1 MLGLDFTVQAADIAE
16 AVAPGLP
23 PEETVMSLAAQK
35 AAAVKGCMG
44 DSQRTIV
51 GADTVVFF
59 QNRIFGKTKSFQ
71 EAFSM
76 LSALSGNTH
85 QVYTGVCILSAKGQ
99 ESLFFERTDVT
110 FFPLTQEEIWNYIH
124 EEKPFDKAGSYG
136 IQGKAA
142 VFVEKIQGDFFNVV
156 GFPAA
161 RFIRKL
167 RTLEKG
173 KGIFPKRSERVRGCC
188 PVKRLKR
195 CFVSAARTWLLMRRR
210 FGGGAVE
217 STHRPF

>member
-59 QNRIFGKTKSFQ
+59 QNRIFGKPKSFQ

-85 QVYTGVCILSAKGQ
+85 QVYTGVTLIRIKKESGHFYQ
-99 ESLFFERTDVT
+99 ESRTFSDGTDVSFYPMT
-110 FFPLTQEEIWNYIH
+110 EREICDYIATG
-124 EEKPFDKAGSYG
+124 EPMDKAGAYG

-142 VFVEKIQGDFFNVV
+142 IFVKGIRGDYNKVV
-156 GFPAA
+156 GLPIA
-161 RFIRKL
+161 RL
-167 RTLEKG
+167 
-173 KGIFPKRSERVRGCC
+173 
-188 PVKRLKR
+188 
-195 CFVSAARTWLLMRRR
+195 
-210 FGGGAVE
+210 
-217 STHRPF
+217 

>member
-59 QNRIFGKTKSFQ
+59 QNRIFWQNRNPFRRPFPCCRLCR
-71 EAFSM
+71 A
-76 LSALSGNTH
+76 NTH

-167 RTLEKG
+167 RTLEK
-173 KGIFPKRSERVRGCC
+173 
-188 PVKRLKR
+188 
-195 CFVSAARTWLLMRRR
+195 
-210 FGGGAVE
+210 
-217 STHRPF
+217 

>member
-59 QNRIFGKTKSFQ
+59 QNRIFGKPKSFQ

-136 IQGKAA
+136 IQGKA
-142 VFVEKIQGDFFNVV
+142 
-156 GFPAA
+156 
-161 RFIRKL
+161 
-167 RTLEKG
+167 
-173 KGIFPKRSERVRGCC
+173 VRGCC

-195 CFVSAARTWLLMRRR
+195 CFVSAARTRLLMRRH

>member
-44 DSQRTIV
+44 
-51 GADTVVFF
+51 ADTVVFF
-59 QNRIFGKTKSFQ
+59 QNRIFGKPKSFQ

-110 FFPLTQEEIWNYIH
+110 FFPLTQEEIWTYIH

-167 RTLEKG
+167 RTLEK
-173 KGIFPKRSERVRGCC
+173 
-188 PVKRLKR
+188 
-195 CFVSAARTWLLMRRR
+195 
-210 FGGGAVE
+210 
-217 STHRPF
+217 

>member
-1 MLGLDFTVQAADIAE
+1 MKENLVLASASPRRREIFTMLGLDFTVQAADIAE

-59 QNRIFGKTKSFQ
+59 QNRIFGKPKSFQ

-85 QVYTGVCILSAKGQ
+85 QVYTGVTLIRIKKESGHFYQ
-99 ESLFFERTDVT
+99 ESRTFSEGTDVSFYPMT
-110 FFPLTQEEIWNYIH
+110 EREICDYIATG
-124 EEKPFDKAGSYG
+124 EPMDKAGAYG

-142 VFVEKIQGDFFNVV
+142 IFVKGIRGDYNNVV
-156 GFPAA
+156 GLPIA
-161 RFIRKL
+161 RLYQELKSWK
-167 RTLEKG
+167 EK
-173 KGIFPKRSERVRGCC
+173 K
-188 PVKRLKR
+188 
-195 CFVSAARTWLLMRRR
+195 
-210 FGGGAVE
+210 
-217 STHRPF
+217 

>member
-35 AAAVKGCMG
+35 AAAVKECMG

-59 QNRIFGKTKSFQ
+59 QNRIFGKPKSFQ

-85 QVYTGVCILSAKGQ
+85 QVYTGVCLMTADGCRTFYEK
-99 ESLFFERTDVT
+99 TDVT
-110 FFPLTQEEIWNYIH
+110 MYPADDRQLRDYISTG
-124 EEKPFDKAGSYG
+124 EPMDKAGSYG
-136 IQGKAA
+136 IQGLGAIL
-142 VFVEKIQGDFFNVV
+142 VREIHGDYNNVV
-156 GFPAA
+156 GLPVAA
-161 RFIRKL
+161 IWQRISQDENMKKFIKVDK
-167 RTLEKG
+167 E
-173 KGIFPKRSERVRGCC
+173 
-188 PVKRLKR
+188 
-195 CFVSAARTWLLMRRR
+195 
-210 FGGGAVE
+210 
-217 STHRPF
+217 

>member
-59 QNRIFGKTKSFQ
+59 QNRIFGKPKSFQ

-85 QVYTGVCILSAKGQ
+85 QVYTGVCVVDAQGRVMQAVDAS
-99 ESLFFERTDVT
+99 DVCFRAIT
-110 FFPLTQEEIWNYIH
+110 KDEIRAYVATG
-124 EEKPFDKAGSYG
+124 EPMDKAGAYA
-136 IQGKAA
+136 IQGGA
-142 VFVEKIQGDFFNVV
+142 
-156 GFPAA
+156 
-161 RFIRKL
+161 
-167 RTLEKG
+167 G
-173 KGIFPKRSERVRGCC
+173 KWVTQVRGSRSNVIGLPWDTTQRLLQAAGV
-188 PVKRLKR
+188 PVDAGNEQDGMVAWR
-195 CFVSAARTWLLMRRR
+195 
-210 FGGGAVE
+210 
-217 STHRPF
+217 

>member
-1 MLGLDFTVQAADIAE
+1 MKENLVLASASPRRREIFTMLGLDFTVQAADIAE

-59 QNRIFGKTKSFQ
+59 QNRIFGKPKSFQ

-85 QVYTGVCILSAKGQ
+85 QVYTLS
-99 ESLFFERTDVT
+99 L
-110 FFPLTQEEIWNYIH
+110 IH
-124 EEKPFDKAGSYG
+124 
-136 IQGKAA
+136 I
-142 VFVEKIQGDFFNVV
+142 
-156 GFPAA
+156 
-161 RFIRKL
+161 
-167 RTLEKG
+167 
-173 KGIFPKRSERVRGCC
+173 
-188 PVKRLKR
+188 
-195 CFVSAARTWLLMRRR
+195 
-210 FGGGAVE
+210 
-217 STHRPF
+217 

>member
-1 MLGLDFTVQAADIAE
+1 
-16 AVAPGLP
+16 
-23 PEETVMSLAAQK
+23 MSLAAQK

-59 QNRIFGKTKSFQ
+59 QNRIFGKPKSFQ

-124 EEKPFDKAGSYG
+124 EEKPFDKAGLLWNPGKGRG
-136 IQGKAA
+136 ICGK
-142 VFVEKIQGDFFNVV
+142 DPR
-156 GFPAA
+156 GFLQRSRLSGSPVYPKAEDA
-161 RFIRKL
+161 GEVKRDLPEAL
-167 RTLEKG
+167 RKG
-173 KGIFPKRSERVRGCC
+173 K
-188 PVKRLKR
+188 RLLS
-195 CFVSAARTWLLMRRR
+195 C
-210 FGGGAVE
+210 
-217 STHRPF
+217 

>member
-35 AAAVKGCMG
+35 AAAVKGCMVILKG
-44 DSQRTIV
+44 LSWELIRWF
-51 GADTVVFF
+51 FF
-59 QNRIFGKTKSFQ
+59 QNRIFGKPKSFQ

-167 RTLEKG
+167 RTLEK
-173 KGIFPKRSERVRGCC
+173 
-188 PVKRLKR
+188 
-195 CFVSAARTWLLMRRR
+195 
-210 FGGGAVE
+210 
-217 STHRPF
+217 

>member
-35 AAAVKGCMG
+35 AAAVKECMG

-59 QNRIFGKTKSFQ
+59 QNRIFGKPKSFQ

-99 ESLFFERTDVT
+99 ESR
-110 FFPLTQEEIWNYIH
+110 
-124 EEKPFDKAGSYG
+124 
-136 IQGKAA
+136 
-142 VFVEKIQGDFFNVV
+142 VF
-156 GFPAA
+156 
-161 RFIRKL
+161 
-167 RTLEKG
+167 
-173 KGIFPKRSERVRGCC
+173 
-188 PVKRLKR
+188 
-195 CFVSAARTWLLMRRR
+195 
-210 FGGGAVE
+210 
-217 STHRPF
+217 

>member
-35 AAAVKGCMG
+35 AAAVKECMG

-59 QNRIFGKTKSFQ
+59 QNRIFGKPKSFQ

-85 QVYTGVCILSAKGQ
+85 QVYRRMYPFRQRARVA
-99 ESLFFERTDVT
+99 LF
-110 FFPLTQEEIWNYIH
+110 
-124 EEKPFDKAGSYG
+124 
-136 IQGKAA
+136 
-142 VFVEKIQGDFFNVV
+142 
-156 GFPAA
+156 
-161 RFIRKL
+161 
-167 RTLEKG
+167 
-173 KGIFPKRSERVRGCC
+173 
-188 PVKRLKR
+188 
-195 CFVSAARTWLLMRRR
+195 
-210 FGGGAVE
+210 
-217 STHRPF
+217 

>member
-1 MLGLDFTVQAADIAE
+1 MKENLVLASASPRRREIFTMLGLDFTVQAADIAE

-35 AAAVKGCMG
+35 AAAVKECMG

-59 QNRIFGKTKSFQ
+59 QNRIFGKPKSFQ

-85 QVYTGVCILSAKGQ
+85 QVYTGVCILFAKGQ

-167 RTLEKG
+167 RTLEK
-173 KGIFPKRSERVRGCC
+173 
-188 PVKRLKR
+188 
-195 CFVSAARTWLLMRRR
+195 
-210 FGGGAVE
+210 
-217 STHRPF
+217 

>member
-35 AAAVKGCMG
+35 AAAVKECMG
-44 DSQRTIV
+44 DSQRTI
-51 GADTVVFF
+51 
-59 QNRIFGKTKSFQ
+59 
-71 EAFSM
+71 
-76 LSALSGNTH
+76 
-85 QVYTGVCILSAKGQ
+85 VYTGVCILSAKGQ
-99 ESLFFERTDVT
+99 ELLFFERTDVT

-167 RTLEKG
+167 RTLEK
-173 KGIFPKRSERVRGCC
+173 
-188 PVKRLKR
+188 
-195 CFVSAARTWLLMRRR
+195 
-210 FGGGAVE
+210 
-217 STHRPF
+217 

>member
-59 QNRIFGKTKSFQ
+59 QNRIFGKPKSFQ

-110 FFPLTQEEIWNYIH
+110 FFPLTQEAIWNYIH

-167 RTLEKG
+167 RTLEK
-173 KGIFPKRSERVRGCC
+173 
-188 PVKRLKR
+188 
-195 CFVSAARTWLLMRRR
+195 
-210 FGGGAVE
+210 
-217 STHRPF
+217 